1 MPGWFPQII
10 VALGFYRLVEKP
22 SQGVW
27 PLARDFWRHSVAA
40 LEHSR
45 EVWEDFEGA
54 HGQFVEAFGQFEKA
68 MGCFGVMREVFECVG
83 EAS

>member
-1 MPGWFPQII
+1 M
-10 VALGFYRLVEKP
+10 
-22 SQGVW
+22 
-27 PLARDFWRHSVAA
+27 AA

-54 HGQFVEAFGQFEKA
+54 RGQFVEASGQFEKA

>member
-1 MPGWFPQII
+1 M
-10 VALGFYRLVEKP
+10 
-22 SQGVW
+22 
-27 PLARDFWRHSVAA
+27 AA

-45 EVWEDFEGA
+45 EVWEDFECA
-54 HGQFVEAFGQFEKA
+54 HGQFVEASGQFEKA